1 MVRKV
6 AACAMGQSDL
16 NKPESVFGSLAVFPR
31 LYEFR
36 NATLEPKPAQIS
48 VVLGCVQHDSNVF
61 VKVQPTE

>member
-36 NATLEPKPAQIS
+36 NAPFGT
-48 VVLGCVQHDSNVF
+48 
-61 VKVQPTE
+61 QPRPDLRSTGVRLT